1 MESSLKAQI
10 QKYLVESDRISN
22 DLNDKLLQDGW
33 MDEVRR
39 MAMTEINSNKSASYA
54 DVLAKIEPEALSMLL

>member
-1 MESSLKAQI
+1 MECLISCR
-10 QKYLVESDRISN
+10 DRISN